1 MAGFIRIGGINMFI
15 DCPYVNCEGTGM
27 GFKCNQNLMSCD
39 RCTIAH
45 PELIKKEEPT
55 KKKSWFKKLFGR

>member
-1 MAGFIRIGGINMFI
+1 MFI

-55 KKKSWFKKLFGR
+55 KKKVGSRNYLVDRILVQWSFWR